1 VLIIHREENVDSKE
15 NLGNVLEGMNQVY
28 REFKRKTIFL
38 VHPRTQKRIKEFD
51 LERVVQNIEGFE
63 IKDPIGYLDFLRILS
78 SARLVLTDSGGVQ
91 QESCIL
97 EVPCVTL
104 REKTEWTETLQTGAN
119 TLCGTDPQRIVEG
132 VERMLQMKREWEN
145 PFGDGRSA
153 VKITDI
159 VKKELLERRQQKRC
173 MPN

>member
-78 SARLVLTDSGGVQ
+78 SARLVLTDSGGGATGELYSRSPLCDLAGEDRMDRDSSNRSKYFVWNRSSENRRRGRKDVTDEKGVG
-91 QESCIL
+91 ES
-97 EVPCVTL
+97 L
-104 REKTEWTETLQTGAN
+104 RRW
-119 TLCGTDPQRIVEG
+119 
-132 VERMLQMKREWEN
+132 
-145 PFGDGRSA
+145 
-153 VKITDI
+153 
-159 VKKELLERRQQKRC
+159 
-173 MPN
+173 